1 MTAAPADSTERILRA
16 HLAEM
21 PLHRVLMRSVE
32 AAILSD
38 VSFPR
43 PLLDVGCG
51 DGHFASVLFPQG
63 TDAGLDPSMSEC
75 AESRARG
82 VYRLVVRGDS
92 GALPFATAGFSS
104 VLSNCVFEHIPDI
117 ERTVAE
123 IARVL
128 APGGV
133 FACTVISE
141 HFSELLTDRRAWS
154 RLGLARLH
162 AAYVDWFNRKSVHF
176 HFDSPQTWR
185 ARFERA
191 GLAVRRWRYYLSP
204 TAARA
209 FHRAHYVSLPHLAAR
224 KLTGRWIPFPAHM
237 NNAFW
242 VGRLRRWV
250 EEPEP
255 AAGSC
260 IAFVCERVE
269 KQM

>member
-1 MTAAPADSTERILRA
+1 
-16 HLAEM
+16 
-21 PLHRVLMRSVE
+21 
-32 AAILSD
+32 

-162 AAYVDWFNRKSVHF
+162 AADVDAVDRDTVR
-176 HFDSPQTWR
+176 QRRGR
-185 ARFERA
+185 AREDEA
-191 GLAVRRWRYYLSP
+191 EDDGRRDDREQQKEKAPS
-204 TAARA
+204 
-209 FHRAHYVSLPHLAAR
+209 HRRQRTDL
-224 KLTGRWIPFPAHM
+224 
-237 NNAFW
+237 
-242 VGRLRRWV
+242 LRRRR
-250 EEPEP
+250 
-255 AAGSC
+255 ARRRRRRSARS
-260 IAFVCERVE
+260 R
-269 KQM
+269 